1 MKFLENGTRPQ
12 PPTSHLKRIEMYAC
26 IYQWKPLYSLTHT
39 RAHTHTH
46 VHTHTHKHIHTRT
59 LSLSLS
65 LSLSVCLFL
74 SLALFFSLSLFLSLL
89 RSLSLALARS
99 LSLTHT
105 HTRTHT
111 HTHTT
116 LNTTK
121 SNFYT
126 KSLSR
131 CTCGYMR
138 EHSLCAS
145 NECLYTMVVK
155 IEILLSEVARQNE
168 VGFFFFSKSSAV
180 VFWVTEGQSDR
191 EIGRWSDTEIA
202 WWRDRVKERLIDSV
216 IER

>member
-1 MKFLENGTRPQ
+1 MGLCHPIIDTKLAKVSRNFRLYISRGLRCTPVYINENLYTL
-12 PPTSHLKRIEMYAC
+12 SHTL
-26 IYQWKPLYSLTHT
+26 
-39 RAHTHTH
+39 AHTHTH
-46 VHTHTHKHIHTRT
+46 TYTHTHTNTYTHARS

-65 LSLSVCLFL
+65 LSLCLFL
-74 SLALFFSLSLFLSLL
+74 SLSLFFSLSLFLSLL

-116 LNTTK
+116 LNTKK

-155 IEILLSEVARQNE
+155 IENLLSEVARQNE
-168 VGFFFFSKSSAV
+168 VGFFFSF
-180 VFWVTEGQSDR
+180 
-191 EIGRWSDTEIA
+191 
-202 WWRDRVKERLIDSV
+202 
-216 IER
+216 